1 MSTVLLK
8 IYVRD
13 RAICKWGRVSQAC
26 PTRCLPGDTGVL
38 TAVALQESGVFEKT
52 RCVSGVGTDETAVSL
67 KGVGS
72 PGLCVPP
79 ALCLCDRT
87 GRCTGRLSGLG
98 GVLGERTF
106 YTFIFR
112 PTDSDDV
119 MSQNKLFA
127 GSARLTLT

>member
-72 PGLCVPP
+72 PGLLSPQHCVS
-79 ALCLCDRT
+79 AT
-87 GRCTGRLSGLG
+87 GLGDAQGDSQDWAACRVNERFTLSYSGLRI
-98 GVLGERTF
+98 RT
-106 YTFIFR
+106 TSCHKTSCLQDR
-112 PTDSDDV
+112 RD
-119 MSQNKLFA
+119 
-127 GSARLTLT
+127 